1 MNYCLLEDAWG
12 IKDRITTQYKD
23 YNNSITQKNVEHFN
37 DLPIKYNYTELQTV
51 SCNDFLN
58 HINSCKSCSNKL
70 RNKYSSKVLYNIN
83 GIINENKDGVVL
95 ILMGIFILLFF
106 NLIYNLTKN

>member
-12 IKDRITTQYKD
+12 KEQKIVQ
-23 YNNSITQKNVEHFN
+23 QKNVEHFSET
-37 DLPIKYNYTELQTV
+37 PIKYNYIN
-51 SCNDFLN
+51 CDDFIN
-58 HINSCKSCSNKL
+58 HINNCKTCNNKL
-70 RNKYSSKVLYNIN
+70 RNKYRSKILYNIN
-83 GIINENKDGVVL
+83 DIINGNKEGLVL